1 MKTTDARTAKV
12 RVLFLHLLRA
22 GLWGTAAD
30 AAQYAGVEDDT
41 WRLIF
46 LMARSQAVAGLTL
59 DGIATLPAEVRPPR
73 EVYMQWAALTAQ
85 IESRNRQLDE
95 TLVRVFRL
103 YRDNGLHPVLLKG
116 QGVARC
122 YINPMRR
129 TCGDIDIYLGRKDLA
144 EANRL
149 LAGLGGKSVLEDSD
163 RHSDFILD
171 GVTIENHRLLAQ
183 MNVPRAHRYICGEVN
198 SWYPD
203 GADRLAIAGY
213 EVSTPPA
220 TFNAFYIFQHIFQ
233 HILTSGIGLRQVCDW
248 VRVLEACREQIDL
261 VQLGVYFKKTG
272 LQKAARTLGY
282 VVVHH
287 LGLPPDCLPFAV
299 DDMHREGERMLD
311 DIFTTG
317 NFGQY
322 DDTRKLYPKG
332 YWRGKW
338 YTMRLALQR
347 NKAMGDLAPGESR
360 WNIVALIRKNL
371 YIQIKKKLPLRPF
384 GTPPLSEEEF
394 KNEE

>member
-1 MKTTDARTAKV
+1 MSTTKARTAEV
-12 RVLFLHLLRA
+12 RERFLSLLRA
-22 GLWGTAAD
+22 GLWGTTAD
-30 AAQYAGVEDDT
+30 AAHYAGTEDET
-41 WRLIF
+41 WRQIF
-46 LMARSQAVAGLTL
+46 LMARSQAVTGLVF

-73 EVYMQWAALTAQ
+73 EVYLQWAAMTAQ
-85 IESRNRQLDE
+85 IESRNRKLDE

-103 YRDNGLHPVLLKG
+103 YSDNGLHPVLLKG

-129 TCGDIDIYLGRKDLA
+129 TCGDIDIYLGRKDLVA
-144 EANRL
+144 ANRL
-149 LAGLGGKSVLEDSD
+149 LAGLGGESVLEDSD
-163 RHSDFILD
+163 RHSDFTLD

-183 MNVPRAHRYICGEVN
+183 MNVPRAHRYICGEVK

-203 GADRLAIAGY
+203 GADRLTIGDY

-248 VRVLEACREQIDL
+248 VRVLEACSEQIDPA
-261 VQLGVYFKKTG
+261 QLAVYFKKTG
-272 LQKAARTLGY
+272 LLKAARTLGY

-287 LGLPPDCLPFAV
+287 LGLPAERLPFAV
-299 DDMHREGERMLD
+299 DDMHREGERLLN
-311 DIFTTG
+311 DIFVTG

-322 DDTRKLYPKG
+322 DDARKRYPKG
-332 YWRGKW
+332 YWQGKL
-338 YTMRLALQR
+338 YTMNLALQR

-360 WNIVALIRKNL
+360 WNIVALIRKKL
-371 YIQIKKKLPLRPF
+371 YIQIKKWN
-384 GTPPLSEEEF
+384 ED
-394 KNEE
+394 KN

>member
-1 MKTTDARTAKV
+1 MKATDGRTAEA
-12 RVLFLHLLRA
+12 RALFLHLLRA

-30 AAQYAGVEDDT
+30 AAQCAGVEGAT
-41 WRLIF
+41 WNRIF
-46 LMARSQAVAGLTL
+46 LMARSQAVTGLVF

-73 EVYMQWAALTAQ
+73 EIYMQWAAMTAQ
-85 IESRNRQLDE
+85 IESRNRKLDE

-103 YRDNGLHPVLLKG
+103 YSDNGLHPILLKG

-144 EANRL
+144 VANRL
-149 LAGLGGKSVLEDSD
+149 LTELGGESVLEDSD
-163 RHSDFILD
+163 RHSDFTLD

-183 MNVPRAHRYICGEVN
+183 MNVPRAHRYICNEVN
-198 SWYPD
+198 GWYPD
-203 GADRLAIAGY
+203 GADRLTIAGY

-220 TFNAFYIFQHIFQ
+220 AFNAFYIFQHIFQ
-233 HILTSGIGLRQVCDW
+233 HVLTSGIGLRQVCDW
-248 VRVLEACREQIDL
+248 VRVLEAFGDRIDPA
-261 VQLGVYFKKTG
+261 QLTVYFKKTG
-272 LQKAARTLGY
+272 LLKAARTLGY

-287 LGLPPDCLPFAV
+287 LGLPPERLPFAV
-299 DDMHREGERMLD
+299 DDMHREGERLLD

-322 DDTRKLYPKG
+322 DDTRLRYPKG

-338 YTMRLALQR
+338 YTMKLALQR
-347 NKAMGDLAPGESR
+347 GKAMGDLAPGESR
-360 WNIVALIRKNL
+360 WNVVALIRKNL
-371 YIQIKKKLPLRPF
+371 YIQVKKKLPLRPA
-384 GTPPLSEEEF
+384 GTSPSR
-394 KNEE
+394 